1 MLEANPGID
10 DFRVERDGDEVT
22 LVFTR
27 DAGTFRWIGTKHDFY
42 RLSMGVRVAETF
54 DRLCRADPNIEAGGV
69 EDDGNPFVFRVR
81 FPGAGP
87 AAGSGEK
94 RPPVT
99 AARPAQPPVPAGPPP
114 GVEAEVGAGA
124 TGGARPAPVVVESLP
139 TAPPADGQPP
149 AQARPDGARA
159 AWERARSDDTLKA
172 YARFLDRYPDA
183 PEAPRA
189 RERAAA
195 LREDRAYRRARSED
209 DAAVYR
215 AFLEQFPGSA
225 HRVEIE
231 GRLRAAEERRRRAE
245 AERRAGEAAA
255 ARRRSAYDKARDLD
269 TPDAYRVFLA
279 TYPDTPEARRARKR
293 LAAIE
298 ADDEAF
304 RAARGNEG
312 ALQAYLAT
320 RPNGRHARQARAEIQ
335 GLRRTR
341 MEAAFSAAR
350 RAGTRDALEAFL
362 AAWPD
367 GPRAREVRA
376 ALAVMDDTRPPN
388 HAPVDVDGPV
398 LGAPAVP
405 VAPVLDGRL
414 DDPAWERAEPVTVAL
429 AGDGGEK
436 TLEVRAVHTDREVFL
451 AARWADPTR
460 DVRHRPWVWDEGAG
474 TYRQSEAL
482 DDGFA
487 VAIHPGSG
495 PGRSCMLAGGPVD
508 ADLWLWRAEWSALSG
523 LARDGRLQVS
533 RSRLPRSNPY
543 PARDGSGQVWI
554 REVPDRGSSG
564 WSFFIPV
571 EFRKP
576 VVDAYRAA
584 PAAGSRS
591 DVQAVGLW
599 SGGVWTVEFSR
610 ALDTGHEDDVALAA
624 GQDRAVSFSAFDR
637 ADKARHAVTELV
649 RLVLEAGKGRR

>member
-1 MLEANPGID
+1 MFSND
-10 DFRVERDGDEVT
+10 T
-22 LVFTR
+22 
-27 DAGTFRWIGTKHDFY
+27 GTFRWIGTKHDFY
-42 RLSMGVRVAETF
+42 RLSMGVRVGETF

-69 EDDGNPFVFRVR
+69 EGDGNPFVFRVR

-87 AAGSGEK
+87 GAGSPE
-94 RPPVT
+94 RQRSST
-99 AARPAQPPVPAGPPP
+99 AARPAGPPVPAAGAPP

-124 TGGARPAPVVVESLP
+124 AEGSRAAPVVVVESRT
-139 TAPPADGQPP
+139 TAPPADGRLP
-149 AQARPDGARA
+149 APVRPDGARA
-159 AWERARSDDTLKA
+159 AWERARADDTLKA

-183 PEAPRA
+183 PQAPEA

-293 LAAIE
+293 LAALE
-298 ADDEAF
+298 ADDDAF
-304 RAARGNEG
+304 RAARGSEE

-320 RPNGRHARQARAEIQ
+320 RPGGRHARQARTEIQ
-335 GLRRTR
+335 RLRRIR

-367 GPRAREVRA
+367 GPRAKEVRA
-376 ALAVMDDTRPPN
+376 ALGALDDTRPPS
-388 HAPVDVDGPV
+388 HAAADVDGPV
-398 LGAPAVP
+398 LAAAAVP
-405 VAPVLDGRL
+405 AAPVLDGQL
-414 DDPAWERAEPVTVAL
+414 DDPAWKRAEPVSVSMEGG
-429 AGDGGEK
+429 GDANP
-436 TLEVRAVHTDREVFL
+436 LQVWAVHTDREVFL
-451 AARWADPTR
+451 AVRWADPTR

-474 TYRQSEAL
+474 TYRQSETL

-487 VAIHPGSG
+487 VAIHPGAG
-495 PGRSCMLAGGPVD
+495 PGRSCMQAGGPVD
-508 ADLWLWRAEWSALSG
+508 ADLWLWRAEWSRLSG

-554 REVPDRGSSG
+554 RELPDRGTSG

-576 VVDAYRAA
+576 VVDAYRSA
-584 PAAGSRS
+584 PATGSRA
-591 DVQAVGLW
+591 DVQAVGRW
-599 SGGVWTVEFSR
+599 AGGAWTVEFSR
-610 ALDTGHEDDVALAA
+610 ALNTGHEDDVALVP
-624 GQDRAVSFSAFDR
+624 GQDRAVSFAAFDR
-637 ADKARHAVTELV
+637 ADKARHAVTGLV
-649 RLVLEAGKGRR
+649 RLALEAGKGRR